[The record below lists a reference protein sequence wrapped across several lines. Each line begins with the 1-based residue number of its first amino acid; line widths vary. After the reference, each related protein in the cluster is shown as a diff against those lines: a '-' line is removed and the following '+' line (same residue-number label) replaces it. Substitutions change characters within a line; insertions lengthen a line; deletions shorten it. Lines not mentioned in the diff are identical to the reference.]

1 MHCGL
6 ELRTHPPAPSL
17 TREGELSDLNV
28 GVGEQEVVFLGSVPR
43 RFSPPFNGYAKAK
56 RSRLSLRF
64 FGRALDDQGVYSKEN
79 WLCQGLM
86 AKQGGEAGLPS
97 LRLRQAKP
105 AFAEATARQVCA
117 PRRTRQGVLNPMFGM
132 SAPVCRGPI
141 APAVPDNCR
150 DGEGGPSLDAS
161 FYSNQSVIRLQK
173 CSRSPIAPAEA
184 LAKAGLHWMRAPTP
198 ISQQSGSKNVVAVL
212 LHPLKL

>member
-1 MHCGL
+1 
-6 ELRTHPPAPSL
+6 
-17 TREGELSDLNV
+17 
-28 GVGEQEVVFLGSVPR
+28 
-43 RFSPPFNGYAKAK
+43 
-56 RSRLSLRF
+56 
-64 FGRALDDQGVYSKEN
+64 
-79 WLCQGLM
+79 
-86 AKQGGEAGLPS
+86 
-97 LRLRQAKP
+97 
-105 AFAEATARQVCA
+105 
-117 PRRTRQGVLNPMFGM
+117 MFGM

-212 LHPLKL
+212 LHPP